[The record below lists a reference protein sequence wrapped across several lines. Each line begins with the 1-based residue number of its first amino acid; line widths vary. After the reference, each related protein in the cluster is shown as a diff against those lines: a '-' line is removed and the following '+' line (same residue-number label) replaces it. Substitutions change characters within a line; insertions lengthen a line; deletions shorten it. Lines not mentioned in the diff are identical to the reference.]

1 MALLQLDE
9 LYCTNHLE
17 YLPSG
22 LISKKS
28 VCIKNGPKYSAASA
42 YSMAGRL
49 QSYTD
54 ANGQGQEMQ
63 YDDQGRPQK
72 LVQGALNVTYT
83 YDDTSRLSKSRVQK
97 EGGTSLATHLT
108 YDDFGR
114 ETGRMVYK
122 GNETLYTLS
131 QTYFETGHV
140 ETRRLEDA
148 RSDLLRQESFQYDE
162 YDRLI
167 DYQCQGPQSP
177 ANEKGLQLQ
186 RQSFVFGSYDNL
198 IQVTSV
204 FQDESQNVANY
215 LYNAQDVIRLTRI
228 TNTHPSYDT

>member
-1 MALLQLDE
+1 
-9 LYCTNHLE
+9 
-17 YLPSG
+17 
-22 LISKKS
+22 
-28 VCIKNGPKYSAASA
+28 
-42 YSMAGRL
+42 
-49 QSYTD
+49 
-54 ANGQGQEMQ
+54 
-63 YDDQGRPQK
+63 
-72 LVQGALNVTYT
+72 
-83 YDDTSRLSKSRVQK
+83 
-97 EGGTSLATHLT
+97 LATHLT

-131 QTYFETGHV
+131 QTCFETGHV

-186 RQSFVFGSYDNL
+186 CQSFVFGSYDNL

-215 LYNAQDVIRLTRI
+215 LYNAQDVIRLTRT